1 VVALLITFPPDAKL
15 LESLVT
21 WREKHTQHGWP
32 KVDEMPPSTA
42 LLRHGNQFFTS
53 AKAKNAKGAPGYG
66 DGKFS
71 LVDGTLLK
79 KDYMKRDGLKPEDP
93 AGIRVRALLLVSPA
107 GAQLRKGDVVEYLD
121 LFGVRVYLRISK
133 VVNGQAE
140 LVPIAM
146 QGSGKM
152 RNIELKLDWPD
163 ADGARTP
170 RTINSK
176 HPLVVAAGAID
187 VFARLWRDEQT
198 VRLVHYKQNIPKNWH
213 QPITDVLLDAISEE
227 ADAMVA
233 ETQLHGALLSKP
245 PALLMAGGV
254 ATVDTKSQLLARL
267 NKLDDARLLLEH
279 QLAGVQTQAASL
291 YEEVAKRPRLGLG
304 HASASSAP
312 GDHGGCLPPARVA
325 RMAELEGQLASIRSM
340 LTASPTT
347 SA

>member
-1 VVALLITFPPDAKL
+1 MLVVALLITFPPDAKL

-93 AGIRVRALLLVSPA
+93 AGIR
-107 GAQLRKGDVVEYLD
+107 
-121 LFGVRVYLRISK
+121 
-133 VVNGQAE
+133 
-140 LVPIAM
+140 
-146 QGSGKM
+146 GSGKM